1 MPELLSMV
9 VQKGAQCHNSIP
21 VTLDVLSVL
30 HLQSGACWSLQALK
44 LGRLPAHMVQP
55 NVECGAK
62 HGLQEVARRSGL
74 LLELALI
81 QVLSK

>member
-9 VQKGAQCHNSIP
+9 MQKGAQRHNSIP

-44 LGRLPAHMVQP
+44 LGRLPADVVQP
-55 NVECGAK
+55 
-62 HGLQEVARRSGL
+62 HGLNVVQNMVCKRLRAGARACS
-74 LLELALI
+74 
-81 QVLSK
+81 LSWR